1 MIDIYTITEAMAQHG
16 ITYGESIV
24 RKWEKNISSKIEDD
38 GSVKGARKE
47 RWQVRGEAG
56 KWDAVKVNARE
67 CFKKRAHK

>member
-1 MIDIYTITEAMAQHG
+1 M
-16 ITYGESIV
+16 